1 VRADVTDLP
10 FTDRCFDVVVLKD
23 VLHHVADRDG
33 VLSEAM
39 RVLDRRGI
47 CAVIESNPENLVMG
61 FIGRN
66 ADHAIVPSTDL
77 DALLLRHARI
87 EQATTFNGYPFYGF
101 VFFSSLPWGLLW
113 NFGILAQLIAFKL
126 LPPVARLAARRVA
139 SRQAVRH
146 PSFLLR
152 RLAPADQQSV

>member
-1 VRADVTDLP
+1 MALHSADAPLPTRRRVAIPGATDNRAAGRLAGERMEWVRADVTDLP

-39 RVLDRRGI
+39 RVLDRGGI

-66 ADHAIVPSTDL
+66 ADHAIVHSTDL
-77 DALLLRHARI
+77 DALLLRHGRI

-101 VFFSSLPWGLLW
+101 VFFTSA
-113 NFGILAQLIAFKL
+113 I
-126 LPPVARLAARRVA
+126 
-139 SRQAVRH
+139 
-146 PSFLLR
+146 
-152 RLAPADQQSV
+152 